1 MDTIAAI
8 ATAMSEGSI
17 GIIRISGPDAFK
29 IANSVFRN
37 KEMNQTFDSFLSHT
51 IHYGFVVNGDEIIDE
66 VMISK
71 LAAPNT
77 FTMED
82 VAEINCHGG
91 ILVCHKVLDV
101 VLNSGARLAEPGE
114 FTKRAFLNGRIDL
127 SQAEAVMELIAS
139 QNSSSL
145 SNSLR
150 HLRGNLFDKI
160 KNIRESILYETAY
173 IESAID
179 DPEHFDLSG
188 YPDLLKNKVLSLKT
202 KLLYLCDSFS
212 RGKLM
217 REGIKTVIAGRPN
230 VGKSSLLNLLSG
242 SERAIV
248 TEIAGTTR
256 DSIETDIYMGEFS
269 LHLIDTAGI
278 RNTDDYV
285 ENIGVSKAKDYLA
298 DADLVLFVIN
308 SNESLSKE
316 DIEISKLVNDKNV
329 IVLLNKCDLE
339 SRIDKDLI
347 GNELGLYVPVIS
359 FSAKEGI
366 GVDELKS
373 VIKEIFNIGA
383 LSQKEDLVITVE
395 RQANELRAAI
405 SSLDMVINSIDN
417 GLPEDFYTVDLCEAY
432 ACLGKIIGEQ
442 VDDDLVE
449 EIFGKFCMGK

>member
-316 DIEISKLVNDKNV
+316 DIEISKLVSDKNV

-347 GNELGLYVPVIS
+347 GNELGLCVPVIS

-366 GVDELKS
+366 GEDELKS